1 MIGETVNIQID
12 ISVHAFAEDKLCDSV
27 LDNNDNYSIAGKKII
42 LPLRNINGKTLYL
55 SDVDENYKVYDFWK
69 WILRMVYGTNIDD
82 AGIKE
87 LNHTGKYFVFDGLR
101 YSVNDEKNHCYSIW
115 TR

>member
-27 LDNNDNYSIAGKKII
+27 LDNNDNYSIAGKEII
-42 LPLRNINGKTLYL
+42 LPLRRINGKTLYL

-69 WILRMVYGTNIDD
+69 WISRMVYGTDIDD
-82 AGIKE
+82 ADIKR
-87 LNHTGKYFVFDGLR
+87 LDHTGKYFI
-101 YSVNDEKNHCYSIW
+101 CY
-115 TR
+115 